1 MVENVSQKLKFINRN
16 FAQKIEIFLENKNH
30 GILFSTPTQEVSDED
45 LVLLTA
51 GLNRF
56 DYRNLALE
64 DLESSLNELDFA
76 NNDAFAH
83 LQPMV
88 ETAIASNEFE
98 SLQFITDILVS
109 FRESGMTIDE
119 LNALSMDSCNVGNFA
134 TLTVLNYELFL
145 TIISSATV

>member
-1 MVENVSQKLKFINRN
+1 
-16 FAQKIEIFLENKNH
+16 
-30 GILFSTPTQEVSDED
+30 

-51 GLNRF
+51 GLNSF
-56 DYRNLALE
+56 DYRNLALD
-64 DLESSLNELDFA
+64 DLDSSLNELDFA
-76 NNDAFAH
+76 SNDAFAH
-83 LQPMV
+83 LQPTV
-88 ETAIASNEFE
+88 EAAIASSQFD

-119 LNALSMDSCNVGNFA
+119 LNALSMDSCNVGSFG